1 VQVQY
6 TIAAT
11 GTIIKSDAFTARCAD
26 DRYSYTASLDKA
38 AYNQGDIAT
47 LTVKFLDSKGNA
59 ANNYSA
65 PGTNKIILPFMN
77 GVDIASE
84 LGVNA
89 ASSTA
94 VTKADGTVSFTL
106 TVGSTT
112 AVTAGTYTG
121 IVEFDSATI
130 VSAKSTPT
138 YKLSTGGDTTSFAD
152 VLKSVV
158 ALIASINKQI
168 QALQKLILNRK
179 R

>member
-1 VQVQY
+1 
-6 TIAAT
+6 
-11 GTIIKSDAFTARCAD
+11 
-26 DRYSYTASLDKA
+26 
-38 AYNQGDIAT
+38 
-47 LTVKFLDSKGNA
+47 
-59 ANNYSA
+59 
-65 PGTNKIILPFMN
+65 MN

-94 VTKADGTVSFTL
+94 VTKADGTVSYTL
-106 TVGSTT
+106 TVGGGASGV